1 MKICLIEY
9 SGSYRYCIYQEGK
22 YYEMAPM
29 LNMQEDELVREFY
42 NLYDKIINLKLDD
55 KYAIKPETIKYGV
68 PIPGMRSVRDFY
80 AFEDH
85 VKNARKNKGLDMI
98 KEWYDFPVFYFSC
111 TPNVYPSG
119 YKIKYPEKSKA
130 FDYEMEVAAVIGNRT
145 LDCHENCMDAI
156 FGFITMND
164 WSLRDIQKEELFGL
178 KAFDG
183 KYSLLYHKYDPA
195 EIEKTSVEYREKLSS
210 VDLVEHRHI
219 KTGML
224 GKLNNFYTGRQTLF
238 YNESTSTGIIDT
250 DTSPDTYFRN
260 ALCDE
265 VFYVQSG
272 KGSIESPFGTLK
284 FRKGDFIYIPRG
296 TTYRAVM
303 DERSF
308 FFFTISSDHMDIPAH
323 YMNKYGQ
330 IKEGM
335 P

>member
-9 SGSYRYCIYQEGK
+9 SGSYRYCIYQKGK

-29 LNMQEDELVREFY
+29 LNMQEDELVMEFY
-42 NLYDKIINLKLDD
+42 NLYSKIINLKLDD
-55 KYAIKPETIKYGV
+55 KYAIKPEAVKYGV

-164 WSLRDIQKEELFGL
+164 WSLRDIQKEEMKVMLGPAKGKDYATSFGPFLVTKDEILSESEGGKINIDLKGYVNGKLYSQNNLKNIYFSFSELLERASESVPLLPGDVIGSGTFGTGCILELGPEKYGWL
-178 KAFDG
+178 KAG
-183 KYSLLYHKYDPA
+183 
-195 EIEKTSVEYREKLSS
+195 
-210 VDLVEHRHI
+210 
-219 KTGML
+219 
-224 GKLNNFYTGRQTLF
+224 
-238 YNESTSTGIIDT
+238 
-250 DTSPDTYFRN
+250 
-260 ALCDE
+260 DE
-265 VFYVQSG
+265 VRL
-272 KGSIESPFGTLK
+272 ESPQLGNLVN
-284 FRKGDFIYIPRG
+284 R
-296 TTYRAVM
+296 VV
-303 DERSF
+303 
-308 FFFTISSDHMDIPAH
+308 
-323 YMNKYGQ
+323 
-330 IKEGM
+330 
-335 P
+335 